1 MSTKYSTADD
11 ARTLADSE
19 GNTVKLTDHAI
30 HRFRERTPA
39 DHDFSIREAWRR
51 GEEIKHPDV
60 AVVEDDRP
68 AERVRVFRHS
78 DGWSAVFM
86 VVLDKYGNYG
96 SKGRVVATVLVIS
109 QYDHG
114 PTRAYLE
121 SHGPHDLGAEPC

>member
-1 MSTKYSTADD
+1 MSTKYTAGDD

-19 GNTVKLTDHAI
+19 GNPVRLTDHAI
-30 HRFRERTPA
+30 YRFRERTPA
-39 DHDFSIREAWRR
+39 DHDLSIRECWRR
-51 GEEIKHPDV
+51 GEEIKHPAV
-60 AVVEDDRP
+60 AVVDGDRP

-86 VVLDKYGNYG
+86 VVLDKHDHFG
-96 SKGRVVATVLVIS
+96 SRGRVVATVLVIS

-121 SHGPHDLGAEPC
+121 SHGPHDLGDQPC